1 MHANPGKISMN
12 EAAPTCGFI
21 ALLGAPNAGKSTLLN
36 NLIGQKVSI
45 VTQKVQTTRTRI
57 RGICMEGNAQLVF
70 IDTPGIFQPKRRLDR
85 AMVSAA
91 WTGAG
96 DADVVALLVDAER
109 GIDANTKR
117 ILDGLQ
123 KTKRKAVLI
132 VNKVD
137 LVEKADLL
145 NLTKDLNETEL
156 FTDVFMVSALTGD
169 GVADLRAFFASNEPV
184 GPWKYPEDQVSD
196 VSERLIAA
204 EITREKL
211 FLRVHQ
217 ELPYAA
223 TVETTNWFHKKDGSI
238 RIDQVVFVERESQK
252 GIVLGK
258 GGRTVKDIG
267 VAAREEL
274 QELFDCKVHLFIQ
287 VKVRKNWSN
296 ERSHYRE
303 MGLDFT
309 D

>member
-1 MHANPGKISMN
+1 MN
-12 EAAPTCGFI
+12 EPIKTCGFI

-36 NLIGQKVSI
+36 NLIGQKISI
-45 VTQKVQTTRTRI
+45 VTQKVQTTRARI

-91 WTGAG
+91 WGGAG
-96 DADVVALLVDAER
+96 EADVIAVLVDAER
-109 GIDANTKR
+109 GIDGNTKR

-123 KTKRKAVLI
+123 KSNRKAVLI
-132 VNKVD
+132 VNKID
-137 LVEKADLL
+137 LVKKQDLL
-145 NLTKDLNETEL
+145 NLTKDLAETNL
-156 FTDVFMVSALTGD
+156 FTEVFMVSALTGD
-169 GVADLRAFFASNEPV
+169 GVADLRTYFASNAPT
-184 GPWKYPEDQVSD
+184 GPWMYPEDQLSD

-223 TVETTNWFHKKDGSI
+223 TVETVNWYHKKDGSI

-258 GGRTVKDIG
+258 GGRTIKDIG

-296 ERSHYRE
+296 ERQHYRE

>member
-1 MHANPGKISMN
+1 MN
-12 EAAPTCGFI
+12 EAVQTCGFI

-36 NLIGQKVSI
+36 SLIGQKISI
-45 VTQKVQTTRTRI
+45 VTQKVQTTRARI
-57 RGICMEGNAQLVF
+57 RGICIEGTAQLVF

-91 WTGAG
+91 WGGAG
-96 DADVVALLVDAER
+96 DADVIAVLVDAER
-109 GIDANTKR
+109 GIDGNTR
-117 ILDGLQ
+117 TILKGLQ
-123 KTKRKAVLI
+123 ETERKAVLI

-137 LVEKADLL
+137 LVEKQDLL
-145 NLTKDLNETEL
+145 NLTKDLTEL
-156 FTDVFMVSALTGD
+156 DLFSDVFMVSALTGD
-169 GVADLRAFFASNEPV
+169 GVADLRAFFAANAPV
-184 GPWKYPEDQVSD
+184 GPWMYPEDQLSD
-196 VSERLIAA
+196 VSERLIAS

-223 TVETTNWFHKKDGSI
+223 TVETVNWYQKKDGSI

-296 ERSHYRE
+296 ERAHYRE

>member
-1 MHANPGKISMN
+1 MN
-12 EAAPTCGFI
+12 EAVQTCGFI

-36 NLIGQKVSI
+36 SLIGQKISI
-45 VTQKVQTTRTRI
+45 VTQKVQTTRARI
-57 RGICMEGNAQLVF
+57 RGICIEGTAQLVF

-91 WTGAG
+91 WSGAG
-96 DADVVALLVDAER
+96 DADVIAVLVDAER
-109 GIDANTKR
+109 GIDGNTR
-117 ILDGLQ
+117 TILKGLQ
-123 KTKRKAVLI
+123 ETERKAVLI

-137 LVEKADLL
+137 LVEKQDLL
-145 NLTKDLNETEL
+145 NLTKDLTEL
-156 FTDVFMVSALTGD
+156 DLFSDVFMVSALTGD
-169 GVADLRAFFASNEPV
+169 GVADLRAFFAANAPV
-184 GPWKYPEDQVSD
+184 GPWMYPEDQLSD
-196 VSERLIAA
+196 VSERLIAS

-223 TVETTNWFHKKDGSI
+223 TVETVNWYQKKDGSI

-296 ERSHYRE
+296 ERAHYRE

>member
-1 MHANPGKISMN
+1 MN
-12 EAAPTCGFI
+12 MPQQKCGFI

-36 NLIGQKVSI
+36 NLIGTKVSI
-45 VTQKVQTTRTRI
+45 VTQKVQTTRTRV
-57 RGICMEGNAQLVF
+57 RGICMEGDTQLVF
-70 IDTPGIFQPKRRLDR
+70 IDTPGIFEPKRRLDR

-91 WTGAG
+91 WGGAT
-96 DADVVALLVDAER
+96 DADIIALLVDAQR
-109 GIDANTKR
+109 GIDANTRR
-117 ILDGLQ
+117 IIDGMTENGQ
-123 KTKRKAVLI
+123 KAVLVI
-132 VNKVD
+132 NKVD
-137 LVEKADLL
+137 LVGKEELL
-145 NLTKDLNETEL
+145 TLVAKLDETEL

-169 GVADLRAFFASNEPV
+169 GVEDLRAFFAGKSPE
-184 GPWKYPEDQVSD
+184 GPWMYPEDQLSD
-196 VSERLIAA
+196 LSERILAA

-223 TVETTNWFHKKDGSI
+223 TVETEQWEHRKDGSI
-238 RIDQVVFVERESQK
+238 RIDQVVYVERESQK

-258 GGRTVKDIG
+258 GGRAIKEIG
-267 VAAREEL
+267 SQAREEL
-274 QELFDCKVHLFIQ
+274 QEIFDCKVHLFIQ

-303 MGLDFT
+303 IGLDYT